1 MFAVKNNELLKKNFV
16 NTLSMLNDWYLT
28 MLSYIREDNNEEN
41 IIDIET
47 EEI

>member
-1 MFAVKNNELLKKNFV
+1 
-16 NTLSMLNDWYLT
+16 MLNDWYLT
-28 MLSYIREDNNEEN
+28 ILSYIGEENDEEN